1 MDLEKLTIQEAN
13 KGLREKKFSA
23 QELTSLF
30 LSQIDDKDKGLGA
43 YLEVDREEALVQAAR
58 VDALIAEGKPIHYLT
73 GVPLAI
79 KDNIL
84 IRSRQATAG
93 SKILENYTAAYDATV
108 IKNLKK
114 EEAIFLGKTNLDE
127 FAMGSS
133 TENSAYQ
140 VTKNPHDKER
150 VPGGSSG
157 GSAVAVAAN
166 MALGALG
173 SDTGGSIRQ
182 PASFCGVVGLKPT
195 YVAVSRFGLIALAS
209 SLDQI
214 GTLSKTVEDSAIV
227 FDAIKGSDE
236 HDATSDKNEYGATA
250 FFDDDSAKKLTIGV
264 PKEYFS
270 GGMEK
275 ETEAEINNAL
285 HVFKK
290 NGFTVKKIS
299 LPHTK
304 HALSCYYIIMPAEA
318 SANLARFDGVRYE
331 RNQEAE
337 SLPEIYKKTRGSGFG
352 NEPKRRIL
360 LGTFVL
366 SSGYYDAFYAKAQKA
381 RQLIADDFK
390 RAFAPA
396 DYGVDVIFTPTSPT
410 RAFKIGEKTEDPV
423 SMYLSDIFTVPVNL
437 VGLPGLSIPVKKYVV
452 GSGELPVG
460 FQLIGKRF
468 HEKDIL
474 NLGMWY
480 E

>member
-1 MDLEKLTIQEAN
+1 M
-13 KGLREKKFSA
+13 
-23 QELTSLF
+23 
-30 LSQIDDKDKGLGA
+30 
-43 YLEVDREEALVQAAR
+43 
-58 VDALIAEGKPIHYLT
+58 
-73 GVPLAI
+73 
-79 KDNIL
+79 
-84 IRSRQATAG
+84 
-93 SKILENYTAAYDATV
+93 
-108 IKNLKK
+108 
-114 EEAIFLGKTNLDE
+114 
-127 FAMGSS
+127 
-133 TENSAYQ
+133 
-140 VTKNPHDKER
+140 
-150 VPGGSSG
+150 
-157 GSAVAVAAN
+157 
-166 MALGALG
+166 
-173 SDTGGSIRQ
+173 
-182 PASFCGVVGLKPT
+182 KPT
-195 YVAVSRFGLIALAS
+195 YGAVSRFGLIALAS

-304 HALSCYYIIMPAEA
+304 HALSCYYTIMPAEA

-480 E
+480 EREVGE